1 MGLGPSS
8 GCKGAND
15 ATISHDSRTS
25 FIATGPEALM
35 ADNDPEAAADSI
47 MQRTRSA
54 EQKASLSGAMCHC
67 YCFCSNRIPM
77 DEKFL
82 FMMIDSSQ
90 ELSYY
95 L

>member
-1 MGLGPSS
+1 MGPGRPSS

-47 MQRTRSA
+47 MQKTRSA
-54 EQKASLSGAMCHC
+54 
-67 YCFCSNRIPM
+67 
-77 DEKFL
+77 
-82 FMMIDSSQ
+82 
-90 ELSYY
+90 
-95 L
+95 

>member
-25 FIATGPEALM
+25 FIATGPEGLM

-47 MQRTRSA
+47 MQKTRSA
-54 EQKASLSGAMCHC
+54 
-67 YCFCSNRIPM
+67 
-77 DEKFL
+77 
-82 FMMIDSSQ
+82 
-90 ELSYY
+90 
-95 L
+95 